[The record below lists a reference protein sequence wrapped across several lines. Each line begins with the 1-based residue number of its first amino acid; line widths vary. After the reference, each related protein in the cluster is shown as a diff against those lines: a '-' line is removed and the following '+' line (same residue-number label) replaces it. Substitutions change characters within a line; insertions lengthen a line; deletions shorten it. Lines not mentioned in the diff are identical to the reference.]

1 MAKLDIDW
9 LGVFIEIYKTRSVSE
24 AADRLGI
31 AQARASGVLAK
42 LRRHF
47 GDPLFARTSTGMEPT
62 TYAAKVYP
70 EIVDCHE
77 RFSSPESQR
86 HAFDPTSARR
96 QFRICMTD
104 ISEIVVLPSLIN
116 ELRRLSNGIDIEAER
131 ITADSPNRLESGHA
145 DLAVGYMPSLE
156 AGFYQQTLFM
166 QDFVCLVAR
175 NHPRIREALN
185 LKAFCNEGHIVV
197 TTSGTGHALVDK
209 EFAKRKIERR
219 IVLRVPSF
227 LGVGRLVAST
237 PLICIVPRRL
247 GEVLADQEKIRMFAA
262 PIRLSPYAVKQ
273 HWHARFHADP
283 GSIWLRNLISR
294 VVAV

>member
-1 MAKLDIDW
+1 MAKLDVDW

-24 AADRLGI
+24 AADRLGM
-31 AQARASGVLAK
+31 AQARASGVLTK

-62 TYAAKVYP
+62 PYATGVYP
-70 EIVDCHE
+70 DIVGCFE
-77 RFSSPESQR
+77 RFSLPDSR
-86 HAFDPTSARR
+86 RTAFEPASARR
-96 QFRICMTD
+96 RFRVCMTD
-104 ISEIVVLPSLIN
+104 ISEIVVLPHLIN
-116 ELRRLSNGIDIEAER
+116 ELSRLSNGIDIEAEH
-131 ITADSPNRLESGHA
+131 ITADSPSRLESGHA

-197 TTSGTGHALVDK
+197 TTSGTGHAIVDK

-237 PLICIVPRRL
+237 PLISIVPRRL

-262 PIRLSPYAVKQ
+262 PIRLSTYAVKQ

>member
-1 MAKLDIDW
+1 MAKLDVDW

-24 AADRLGI
+24 AADRLGM
-31 AQARASGVLAK
+31 AQARASGVLTK

-47 GDPLFARTSTGMEPT
+47 GDPLFARTSAGMEPT
-62 TYAAKVYP
+62 PYATGVYP
-70 EIVDCHE
+70 DIVDCFE
-77 RFSSPESQR
+77 RFSSPDSR
-86 HAFDPTSARR
+86 RTAFDPASARR
-96 QFRICMTD
+96 RFRVCMTD

-131 ITADSPNRLESGHA
+131 ITADSQNRLESGHA

-197 TTSGTGHALVDK
+197 TTSGTGHAIVDK

-237 PLICIVPRRL
+237 PLISIVPRRL

-262 PIRLSPYAVKQ
+262 PIRLSTYAVKQ

-294 VVAV
+294 VVAA